1 MLWKAVL
8 IVLFVVTI
16 PVWIVLCLL
25 FPLSGGPNAFAVAM
39 FGLLT
44 FLCAMLGFW
53 ASLGNVWWRWIVIA
67 SCSPMMGFISGLKG
81 SESSTEFHVYCMSII
96 AIVAI
101 TTLILRVWK
110 GRLQVVA
117 DQEGRIDA
125 LQFGIKHIFIWTTA
139 IAIFLGVGQFFLKYV
154 DLLGLSRYQ
163 ASTFLM
169 IFGLSL
175 SISIATVVNIWAMLG
190 SRISIFKTI
199 TLILVTSGA
208 MVANFFLFPIGYFFA
223 IVTLVTQFLI
233 LFTMFV
239 LRRQGFRF
247 VKAG

>member
-1 MLWKAVL
+1 
-8 IVLFVVTI
+8 
-16 PVWIVLCLL
+16 
-25 FPLSGGPNAFAVAM
+25 
-39 FGLLT
+39 
-44 FLCAMLGFW
+44 
-53 ASLGNVWWRWIVIA
+53 
-67 SCSPMMGFISGLKG
+67 
-81 SESSTEFHVYCMSII
+81 MSII

-154 DLLGLSRYQ
+154 DLLGLSRNQ